1 MFIYSRHSVPFVAT
15 ERCLPCPVVPIL
27 SQLNPD
33 HALSLNL
40 CKVRLEVTLLSKF
53 TKKSFPSR
61 SLLKFCSRRDSSF
74 GIVVRLRTGKSQ
86 VRIAAGVRICSL
98 LLNIQNGSEAHAA
111 CYLVCSVVQLRTF
124 CIHNK
129 EWAVLFNG
137 LRM

>member
-1 MFIYSRHSVPFVAT
+1 MFIYSRHSPPFVAT

-33 HALSLNL
+33 NALSLNL
-40 CKVRLEVTLLSKF
+40 CKVCLNVTLLSKP

-61 SLLKFCSRRDSSF
+61 SLLKFCSSRDSSS
-74 GIVVRLRTGKSQ
+74 GIVVRVRTGKSR
-86 VRIAAGVRICSL
+86 VRTAAGVRKCYL
-98 LLNIQNGSEAHAA
+98 LLNIQHGSEAHPA
-111 CYLVCSVVQLRTF
+111 CYLVCTVVQLRTF

-129 EWAVLFNG
+129 EWALLLNG